1 MIARFKNWYYGEDGM
16 NPIYRT
22 WKFLKF
28 FMALLVG
35 SFLFSF
41 FVLELDGLPIKL
53 LGTCAFF
60 AFFLCMGILPPLMYG
75 EHYKLAFQ
83 MNGGGTAVFT
93 LILCLFLGI
102 LIGGVVTP
110 LYLLL
115 LVSDLRYRAKV
126 RRTDPQLVCRPRP
139 THKNLTR

>member
-22 WKFLKF
+22 WKFHKF

-115 LVSDLRYRAKV
+115 LVSDLRYRARV
-126 RRTDPQLVCRPRP
+126 RRTDPQLTRKAQPVY
-139 THKNLTR
+139 KDLTK

>member
-22 WKFLKF
+22 WKFHKF

-60 AFFLCMGILPPLMYG
+60 AFFLCMGILPPLEARVRDKRARY
-75 EHYKLAFQ
+75 EQLA
-83 MNGGGTAVFT
+83 NRS
-93 LILCLFLGI
+93 L
-102 LIGGVVTP
+102 
-110 LYLLL
+110 
-115 LVSDLRYRAKV
+115 SELRAA
-126 RRTDPQLVCRPRP
+126 LAEA
-139 THKNLTR
+139 

>member
-22 WKFLKF
+22 WKFHKF

-115 LVSDLRYRAKV
+115 LASDLRYRARV

>member
-22 WKFLKF
+22 WKFHKLF
-28 FMALLVG
+28 IALLVG

-60 AFFLCMGILPPLMYG
+60 AFFYCMGILPPLMYG

>member
-22 WKFLKF
+22 WKFHKLF
-28 FMALLVG
+28 IALLVG

-115 LVSDLRYRAKV
+115 LASDLRYRARV

>member
-22 WKFLKF
+22 WKFHKF

>member
-22 WKFLKF
+22 WKFHKF

-102 LIGGVVTP
+102 LIGEVVTP

>member
-22 WKFLKF
+22 WKFHKF

-60 AFFLCMGILPPLMYG
+60 AFFFCMGILPPLMYG

-102 LIGGVVTP
+102 LIGEVVTP

>member
-22 WKFLKF
+22 WKFHKF

-126 RRTDPQLVCRPRP
+126 KTRNPQAVRKPQPVHR
-139 THKNLTR
+139 NLAK